1 MEDVYLLEYE
11 IEDFPEIYGIFTSYG
26 EADMQRSMLKKYNP
40 NVQHGELKIYQYTL
54 NEVYTTKEPVE
65 IK

>member
-1 MEDVYLLEYE
+1 MEDVYVLKHV
-11 IEDFPEIYGIFTSYG
+11 IEDFPEIYGIFTSYV
-26 EADMQRSMLKKYNP
+26 EADTQRSMLKKYNP
-40 NVQHGELKIYQYTL
+40 NVKYGELKIYQYTL

>member
-1 MEDVYLLEYE
+1 MNDVYLLKYE
-11 IEDFPEIYGIFTSYG
+11 IEDFPEIYGIFTSYV
-26 EADMQRSMLKKYNP
+26 EADTQRSMLKKYNP
-40 NVQHGELKIYQYTL
+40 NVKYGELKIYQYTL